1 MQRLRYH
8 LAAIALF
15 CAVGLI
21 STFNWLI
28 SGRPLYWGSVAD
40 MIGTRFTGYGALFL
54 LGLALIIG
62 PLARIRPQL
71 FARWVAYRRA
81 IGIWSVVG
89 SAVHLVYAVRFMDS
103 FNPDPWWQLFVNRY
117 VGHMQ
122 DGTRLVRY
130 MMAIHRPEQAVAW
143 VGLAGFVVLLLVA
156 LASNDQAQRRLGPA
170 WKFVQQW
177 AYTGFALIAGHVLIM
192 KFAGK
197 FKGSPPLSPLAT
209 WWLLVVLVLQAAGMI
224 YTIKRHRQRKDNAA

>member
-8 LAAIALF
+8 LTAIVLF

-21 STFNWLI
+21 STFNWLT
-28 SGRPLYWGSVAD
+28 SRAMGWGSQAD

-62 PLARIRPQL
+62 PLARIWPQQ
-71 FARWVAYRRA
+71 FIRWMSYRRA
-81 IGIWSVVG
+81 IGVWSVIG
-89 SAVHLVYAVRFMDS
+89 GAVHLVYAVRFMGS
-103 FNPDPWWQLFVNRY
+103 FTMAPWWQLFVNRY

-122 DGTRLVRY
+122 DGTRVVRY
-130 MMAIHRPEQAVAW
+130 VMGLHRPEQAVAW
-143 VGLAGFVVLLLVA
+143 VGLAGFIVLLVVA
-156 LASNDQAQRRLGPA
+156 LASSDRAQRWLGQA

-177 AYTGFALIAGHVLIM
+177 AYTGFALIACHVLIM

-197 FKGSPPLSPLAT
+197 FKASPPLSPAAT
-209 WWLLVVLVLQAAGMI
+209 WWLLLVLLLQVAGMI
-224 YTIKRHRQRKDNAA
+224 YTIRRYRQRKDDAA